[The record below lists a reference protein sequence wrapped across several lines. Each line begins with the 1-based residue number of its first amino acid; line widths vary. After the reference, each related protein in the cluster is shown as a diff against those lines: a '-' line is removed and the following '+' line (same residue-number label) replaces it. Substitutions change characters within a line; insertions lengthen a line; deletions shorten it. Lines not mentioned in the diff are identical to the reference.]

1 MNLTKH
7 VSSLLKK
14 GDTPDATDTNAQSL
28 GVNDVLMHALD
39 SSDTLGYAVFDSNN
53 SVLKMSPTYMAMLGI
68 SDSDA
73 QDLTNHRDVLNFI
86 TRKADPKTLPSPDVV
101 EKVYALT
108 NEQIQ
113 KRENKTRIRT
123 EKMDDGRILQFRS
136 KFTTTGH
143 LITYVSDVTDMTERD
158 VMLKHGLTLGTSGY
172 WAYNYLTQK
181 SDFSDYISD
190 TLSDNELEQIRMN
203 GLLAVVHKDDLER
216 ASMMFLE
223 CRSNHSRMDGQF
235 RIHTE
240 KKGTMWIRV
249 IGEFQYC
256 DDGQTPMR
264 FVAFINNVTADVNNQ
279 QELKDA
285 QELSRVKTE
294 FLARMSHEIKTPLNA
309 IVGMTDALLDEVESA
324 EARETANYI
333 ADAAQNLDRVLSQ
346 TLEHARLSSTKLV
359 LDIYENDP
367 KAIVKSTAALFKKAC
382 KDKGINLKLRIADG
396 VPDIIKTDPTRLR
409 QCLTNLLSNAVKF
422 TDSGQIDI
430 VLATVRRPNGAS
442 NLVLAVKD
450 TGIGMSE
457 KAAQNVFKPFAQ
469 ADETIS
475 RRFGGSGLG
484 MAITSQIVDA
494 MEGNIRIQ
502 SELGKG
508 TTILMTLP
516 VDLSDTSHKAA
527 DVLTPLPTAD
537 AADNVPAKV
546 ETAKAVSS
554 PLPSAAPATAN
565 AAVVT
570 PPVSKRPSPIAIERN
585 SLEAAKP
592 TITKKVAIDPTEY
605 SGFDVLVVED
615 NPINQKVVG
624 KLLAGHVR
632 SVTFAFHGD
641 EALKILQRQNFD
653 VILMD
658 IHMPVKDGIETT
670 LEIRNSGE
678 TWADIVIVALTADP
692 DYQQKRIC
700 RNIGMND
707 TIAKP
712 VRRKEL
718 LEAMARVLDERKQKR
733 QAVA

>member
-1 MNLTKH
+1 MNFSKH
-7 VSSLLKK
+7 MSSLLKK
-14 GDTPDATDTNAQSL
+14 TETSEVTHTDAKSMAV
-28 GVNDVLMHALD
+28 GDVLMQSMD
-39 SSDTLGYAVFDSNN
+39 SSDTLGYAIFDSNN
-53 SVLKMSPTYMAMLGI
+53 TILKMSPSYRAMLGI
-68 SDSDA
+68 SDADA
-73 QDLTNHRDVLNFI
+73 QSLTNHHDVLRFI
-86 TRKADPKTLPSPDVV
+86 TSKAVPETRPTDDIV
-101 EKVYALT
+101 EKVCERT
-108 NEQIQ
+108 SEQIQ
-113 KRENKTRIRT
+113 KRENLTRMHT

-136 KFTTTGH
+136 KFTSSGH

-181 SDFSDYISD
+181 SDFSDYIADS
-190 TLSDNELEQIRMN
+190 LSESELEQVRMN

-216 ASMMFLE
+216 ASIMFLE

-235 RIHTE
+235 RIITE
-240 KKGTMWIRV
+240 KNGTMWIRV

-256 DDGQTPMR
+256 DDGQTPKR
-264 FVAFINNVTADVNNQ
+264 FIAFINNVTDDVHNQ
-279 QELKDA
+279 KELKNA

-309 IVGMTDALLDEVESA
+309 IVGMTDALLDEVQND

-359 LDIYENDP
+359 LDVYENDP
-367 KAIVKSTAALFKKAC
+367 KAIVKSTAALFKKSC
-382 KDKGINLKLRIADG
+382 KDKGIKLKLRIADG
-396 VPDIIKTDPTRLR
+396 VPNLIKTDPTRLR

-422 TDSGQIDI
+422 TEKGQIDI
-430 VLATVRRPNGAS
+430 VLATVKRPNS
-442 NLVLAVKD
+442 TTNLVLAVKD
-450 TGIGMSE
+450 TGIGMNE

-494 MEGNIRIQ
+494 MKGNIRVQ

-508 TTILMTLP
+508 TTILMTMPLSLDAQAP
-516 VDLSDTSHKAA
+516 SVETPIEAINSLKPAASIVAEDIVDAPESATETA
-527 DVLTPLPTAD
+527 DV
-537 AADNVPAKV
+537 
-546 ETAKAVSS
+546 
-554 PLPSAAPATAN
+554 SA
-565 AAVVT
+565 
-570 PPVSKRPSPIAIERN
+570 RPSSTAIAEN
-585 SLEAAKP
+585 TAQPVKP
-592 TITKKVAIDPTEY
+592 TITKKVPINPTEY

-632 SVTFAFHGD
+632 TVTFAFHGD
-641 EALKILQRQNFD
+641 EALKILQRHNFD

-658 IHMPVKDGIETT
+658 IHMPIKDGIETT

-718 LEAMARVLDERKQKR
+718 LEAMSRVLNERRQQN